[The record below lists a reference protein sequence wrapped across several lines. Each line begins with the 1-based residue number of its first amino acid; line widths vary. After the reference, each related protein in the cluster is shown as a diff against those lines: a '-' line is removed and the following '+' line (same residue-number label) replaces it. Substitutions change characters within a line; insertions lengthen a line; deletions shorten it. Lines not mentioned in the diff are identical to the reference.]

1 MPPMPHLIIYQACGA
16 RVEDYKNADGGKEG
30 LVLGV
35 KDVADMLDFDEQQAR
50 VAVVAAAACASRVS
64 VVAVGYSY

>member
-1 MPPMPHLIIYQACGA
+1 MPPMPHLLIYQACGA

-50 VAVVAAAACASRVS
+50 GGSCCSCSLRASRVS
-64 VVAVGYSY
+64 GVAVGC